1 MCGDNIMLNKLY
13 ELRRSRNITQQ
24 RLAVDLG
31 IDQASISSYESG
43 KYLPTVEVLIKI
55 ANYFGVS
62 TDYLL
67 ELSDV
72 KVPVKTP
79 TDDQEA
85 YLLSLFSSLPAQ
97 HRERVIGYIEGLKA
111 EEK

>member
-1 MCGDNIMLNKLY
+1 MCGDNIMLNRLF

-72 KVPVKTP
+72 KTPIKTP
-79 TDDQEA
+79 ANNQET
-85 YLLSLFSSLPAQ
+85 YLLSMFSALSAR
-97 HRERVIGYIEGLKA
+97 HRERVIGYIEGLKS
-111 EEK
+111 EEQ

>member
-1 MCGDNIMLNKLY
+1 MCGDDTMLNKLY

-55 ANYFGVS
+55 ANYFEVS

-72 KVPVKTP
+72 RMPVKVPSN
-79 TDDQEA
+79 DQET
-85 YLLSLFSSLPAQ
+85 YLLSLFSSLSAQ

-111 EEK
+111 EE